1 VFPTLTNGGSL
12 TNAANRTTIQQG
24 SVADL
29 AYTYQSTK
37 QNGPINFFP
46 NPYAA
51 SLRMMTNYS
60 NSTYNGLQVDVRTR
74 EHRGLTM
81 FGNYT
86 YSKVLSDAVSGVDNN
101 NQGRYEP
108 MMDSNNPGLER
119 ARAPFDLTHI
129 IKFNFVYRL
138 PMGDGHKFGWKPL
151 NKYVLSGWQIAGI
164 FNRQSGEN
172 FSVLSGRGTFNR
184 QTNVQSNQGNT
195 MNSTLTMDQLRGIF
209 QFRMTG
215 NGPFFVA
222 ASAIGSDGR
231 AVAPDGSAPFAGQA
245 FTMPAAGTI
254 GQLDRRIFDG
264 PWDTTFNF
272 GASKM
277 IRITERNNIQLRMDA
292 QNVFNHPT
300 FVIGDQT
307 ATSTTF
313 GKITST
319 FAGARVFQF
328 GLYYNF

>member
-1 VFPTLTNGGSL
+1 
-12 TNAANRTTIQQG
+12 
-24 SVADL
+24 
-29 AYTYQSTK
+29 
-37 QNGPINFFP
+37 
-46 NPYAA
+46 
-51 SLRMMTNYS
+51 
-60 NSTYNGLQVDVRTR
+60 
-74 EHRGLTM
+74 
-81 FGNYT
+81 
-86 YSKVLSDAVSGVDNN
+86 
-101 NQGRYEP
+101 
-108 MMDSNNPGLER
+108 MDSNNPGLER